1 MSVLIY
7 DINFRG
13 SELLVW
19 YGIEYAKELGLDDNK
34 DEERISEKIDL
45 KTDENESEESSEEE
59 GLETNGLLVK
69 EQSDVENL
77 IGNFLISYNWYEYLY
92 KNRVAIVPWFLP

>member
-19 YGIEYAKELGLDDNK
+19 YGTDYAKELGIDDNK
-34 DEERISEKIDL
+34 EKKKSPEMIDL
-45 KTDENESEESSEEE
+45 KTDENKMKKTSEKVVNK
-59 GLETNGLLVK
+59 TNGLLAK
-69 EQSDVENL
+69 EKSGA
-77 IGNFLISYNWYEYLY
+77 GNFLISYNWYE
-92 KNRVAIVPWFLP
+92 FF